1 MQGSPSLGHGL
12 GGREGDTHT
21 LWPHGPQA
29 QGTASCPTPPGLHG
43 SLHLSTA
50 PEAPREG
57 SLVGRGAGLRATA
70 ETGWDRTSQPLPG
83 KPHSPAL
90 RAAC

>member
-29 QGTASCPTPPGLHG
+29 QGTASCPPPGQAYMGACISPLHQK
-43 SLHLSTA
+43 
-50 PEAPREG
+50 P
-57 SLVGRGAGLRATA
+57 
-70 ETGWDRTSQPLPG
+70 QG
-83 KPHSPAL
+83 KAL
-90 RAAC
+90 